1 MVEKLKT
8 LDCDRGSHEWC
19 RGCSCTCHKLRLA
32 PKRGQKLVPTP
43 NFEDA
48 LHANKASLPKSSS
61 GVENRPSRHRT
72 LLDVARVLSYRGT
85 CSRAQVGAVIA
96 RDGRIIGTGYNGAP
110 AGMPH
115 CIHESWRIGEPVP
128 DWMILMRNSADSP
141 VWEPDHQATYYL
153 NGRSI
158 TAVTQGQEAPG
169 CDIAEHAER
178 NAIAY
183 AARYGLSTDQSTL
196 YSTHE
201 PCLDCSRAIINA
213 GIIRVFYET
222 PYRKHDGIALLTQA
236 GVDVYQLDDLREM
249 EQQ

>member
-1 MVEKLKT
+1 MVEKPKT
-8 LDCDRGSHEWC
+8 IACSRGLHARCDSCG
-19 RGCSCTCHKLRLA
+19 CTCHQSA
-32 PKRGQKLVPTP
+32 PKRGQRLVPVP
-43 NFEDA
+43 NFEDV
-48 LHANKASLPKSSS
+48 LHADEADLPEPTNRSES
-61 GVENRPSRHRT
+61 RPSRHRT
-72 LLDVARVLSYRGT
+72 LLDVARVLARRGT

-128 DWMILMRNSADSP
+128 DWMILMRSSFDPP
-141 VWEPDHQATYYL
+141 VWEPDPQATYYL

-158 TAVTQGQEAPG
+158 TAVSQGREVPG

-183 AARYGLSTDQSTL
+183 AARYGVGTDQSTL

-201 PCLDCSRAIINA
+201 PCLDCARAIINS
-213 GIIRVFYET
+213 GIICVFYET

-249 EQQ
+249 EQR